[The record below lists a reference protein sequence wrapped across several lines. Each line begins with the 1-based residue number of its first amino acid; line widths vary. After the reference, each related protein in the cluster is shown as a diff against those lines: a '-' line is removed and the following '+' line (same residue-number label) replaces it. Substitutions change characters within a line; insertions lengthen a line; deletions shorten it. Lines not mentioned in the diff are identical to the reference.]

1 MKQILIVDDH
11 FLTSLGL
18 ELLIKK
24 VIKKCS
30 VCMAGNFEA
39 AMRKLKDQRFDV
51 MLLDL
56 GIPGGHASEMIQTFL
71 KVQPGLR
78 ILVCSGRDELANAP
92 GCIHAGA
99 YGFLPKHAPDT
110 EAQMAIEMVAQGKK
124 YISNAVQ
131 AKIVNDF
138 MYGQN
143 SSLNPIET
151 LSPRE
156 KEVMDLMLKGCT
168 SKQIC
173 GTLRIKFS
181 TVSSHKNRVFQK
193 MAVENSIELF
203 KKVGQYSDEVLTRE
217 GQR

>member
-11 FLTSLGL
+11 FLTGLGL

-30 VCMAGNFEA
+30 VYMAGNFEA
-39 AMRKLKDQRFDV
+39 ASRKLRDQRIDV

-71 KVQPGLR
+71 KVQPDLR
-78 ILVCSGRDELANAP
+78 ILVCSGRDELVNAP

-99 YGFLPKHAPDT
+99 YGFLPKNAPDT
-110 EAQMAIEMVAQGKK
+110 EAQTAIEMVVQGKK
-124 YISNAVQ
+124 YISDRVQ
-131 AKIVNDF
+131 AKIVDDF

-143 SSLNPIET
+143 SALNPIES

-173 GTLRIKFS
+173 NTLRIKFS
-181 TVSSHKNRVFQK
+181 TVSSHKNRVYQK
-193 MAVENSIELF
+193 MSVENSIELF
-203 KKVGQYSDEVLTRE
+203 KKVEYYTDEAAAHD
-217 GQR
+217 

>member
-1 MKQILIVDDH
+1 MKQIIIVDDH

-30 VCMAGNFEA
+30 VYMAANFEA
-39 AMRKLKDQRFDV
+39 ALRKLKDQKFDV

-56 GIPGGHASEMIQTFL
+56 GIPGGHASEMIHTFL
-71 KVQPGLR
+71 KVQPDLR

-99 YGFLPKHAPDT
+99 FGFLPKNAPDI
-110 EAQMAIEMVAQGKK
+110 EAQTAVEMVMQGKK
-124 YISNAVQ
+124 YISNLVQ

-143 SSLNPIET
+143 STLNPIEM

-173 GTLRIKFS
+173 SILRIKFS
-181 TVSSHKNRVFQK
+181 TVSSHKNRVYQK
-193 MAVENSIELF
+193 MGVENSIDLF
-203 KKVGQYSDEVLTRE
+203 KKVEYYTNEAGIPAASH
-217 GQR
+217 